1 MYVYTCAHT
10 YTCVCVCVCVCV
22 SGSVVSDPL
31 KPYGL

>member
-10 YTCVCVCVCVCV
+10 YTCVSVCVCVCV